1 MAKKSGQ
8 LTPCD
13 LLIWLTESEEAKGI
27 EVVYQGEPF
36 EIRNMKYVPG
46 KKIALGSRAGFHALT
61 GISVESQGNLLA
73 ARDKPGRK
81 GRMRPANVSIE
92 HWINWAALLQVLVD
106 QGVSIPLVY
115 HDKPMPDGAVYAA
128 WRQLRDDY
136 ENSILEPQENY
147 YSPAIAAIL
156 TPTSRKGVT
165 PLTLTARKE
174 QDNAGIPVAV
184 KIAELLAELSPTA
197 RSRVLLEMLPT
208 KKSQSVLSDLIS
220 RYMDE
225 NGVTTTED
233 LAVRLLAQY
242 KVKSPREH
250 PQFAAI
256 VEMLGRLMEGKSID
270 QADPGYLPTAPGL
283 ATLLTK
289 PDGSKFASLDDLVDY
304 CTGGEQV

>member
-1 MAKKSGQ
+1 MAKKSGRF
-8 LTPCD
+8 TPCD
-13 LLIWLTESEEAKGI
+13 LLIWLTGSDEAKSI
-27 EVVYQGEPF
+27 EVVYQGDPF
-36 EIRNMKYVPG
+36 EIRKVKYVPG

-61 GISVESQGNLLA
+61 GISVESQINLLA
-73 ARDKPGRK
+73 ARNKLDRK
-81 GRMRPANVSIE
+81 GRKLPANVTVPY
-92 HWINWAALLQVLVD
+92 WINWAALLQALEK
-106 QGVSIPLVY
+106 QGVDIPLVY
-115 HDKPMPDGAVYAA
+115 HDKPMPDGTYAA

-147 YSPAIAAIL
+147 YSPAIGAIL
-156 TPTSRKGVT
+156 TPTSRKGVA
-165 PLTLTARKE
+165 PLTLTARKG

-184 KIAELLAELSPTA
+184 KIAELLAELSPTD

-233 LAVRLLAQY
+233 LAIRLLAQY
-242 KVKSPREH
+242 KVKSPQEH

-256 VEMLGRLMEGKSID
+256 VEMLGRLIEGAGID

-283 ATLLTK
+283 ADLLLK
-289 PDGSKFASLDDLVDY
+289 PNGSKFDGLQDLVDY
-304 CTGGEQV
+304 CLGEQA